1 MFKKNKIKID
11 YIVPIFLIRKK
22 KIKTLQQEYTNE
34 GTGHCSPSGTRFTMK
49 PLARGFEPPHPHKQL
64 PNKKNILMRVVFV
77 IYINSMAVS

>member
-64 PNKKNILMRVVFV
+64 PRKEK
-77 IYINSMAVS
+77 